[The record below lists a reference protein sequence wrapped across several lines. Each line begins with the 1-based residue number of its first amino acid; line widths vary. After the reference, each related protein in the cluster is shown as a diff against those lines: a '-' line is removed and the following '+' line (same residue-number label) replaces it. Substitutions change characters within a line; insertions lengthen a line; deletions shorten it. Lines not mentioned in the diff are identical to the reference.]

1 MPTYMC
7 ICSQG
12 SLNRRQP
19 LPVNNIDFEN
29 HFASERMFVR
39 AAHRFTR

>member
-7 ICSQG
+7 ICTQG

-19 LPVNNIDFEN
+19 LPVNNIVFEK
-29 HFASERMFVR
+29 HFASERMSLR
-39 AAHRFTR
+39 AAYRFTQ